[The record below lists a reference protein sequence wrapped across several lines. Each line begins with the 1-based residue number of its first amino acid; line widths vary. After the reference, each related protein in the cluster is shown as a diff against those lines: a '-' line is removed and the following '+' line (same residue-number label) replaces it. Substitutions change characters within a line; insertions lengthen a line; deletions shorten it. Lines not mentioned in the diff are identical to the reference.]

1 MTKKRPSF
9 ASLKRDLHLRNFLF
23 RQASAAAA
31 GGSGG
36 GGTTITTTTTKTTKT
51 TATTLSTT
59 SEISL
64 SDLATTATVAP
75 SASVVPVTQT
85 TAPATTRSISTASAT
100 IARFADLTS
109 AGTFSSV
116 SGGLPNSAI
125 VAAPPPPSHTLH
137 GRRESFLYRSS
148 FDEHEI
154 ALCHSLSCA
163 SSVNSSEPM
172 HGDDLI
178 VTPFA
183 QILASIRNVR
193 NNVVAIANLPSNE
206 ERHRPIPKRPP
217 LHSIQLPELVLQ
229 RALDTVDELDWVLDQ
244 LEAVQTSKSVAD
256 LASSKFRKMLNKELS
271 HFAESSKSGTQ
282 ISQFLI
288 STYMDKDD
296 EEPPTDI
303 QEENVPSTSTSSP
316 KLTFVEK
323 AKLSAISHITG
334 VQKIRS
340 PFGGKI
346 PQYGVECSKG
356 IAEHIKMLDKWGPDI
371 FEINKLSRGH
381 SLTAVTYT
389 ILKNRGLLKV
399 FNIPPGPMINYL
411 LVLEHHYRDNPYHNQ
426 IHAADVTQSMNVLIS
441 SPALQGLFSDLDVLS
456 AIFASAI
463 HDVDHPGFT
472 NQYLINSNSE
482 LAIMYNDESVLEQHH
497 LAVAFKLLQDGSCDF
512 LANLNKKQRKLLR
525 KMTIDMVLAT
535 DMSKHMSLLADLK
548 TMVEAK
554 KVAGSSVLTLE
565 KYPDRIQVLQSMIHL
580 ADLSNP
586 TKPIELY
593 QIWNQRIMEE
603 YWRQGDREK
612 DLGLDISPMCDRF
625 NVTLEKSQVGFIDFI
640 VHPIFETWA
649 DLVVPHAQ
657 HILDQL
663 EVNREWYQER
673 IPEEQQDARNDNDN
687 NAQGDGESSD
697 ET

>member
-1 MTKKRPSF
+1 MEKMTAR
-9 ASLKRDLHLRNFLF
+9 RH
-23 RQASAAAA
+23 
-31 GGSGG
+31 
-36 GGTTITTTTTKTTKT
+36 
-51 TATTLSTT
+51 
-59 SEISL
+59 
-64 SDLATTATVAP
+64 TVWF
-75 SASVVPVTQT
+75 VP
-85 TAPATTRSISTASAT
+85 
-100 IARFADLTS
+100 
-109 AGTFSSV
+109 
-116 SGGLPNSAI
+116 
-125 VAAPPPPSHTLH
+125 
-137 GRRESFLYRSS
+137 GRR
-148 FDEHEI
+148 
-154 ALCHSLSCA
+154 
-163 SSVNSSEPM
+163 

-183 QILASIRNVR
+183 QILASLRNVR
-193 NNVVAIANLPSNE
+193 NNLVAIANLPSNE

-229 RALDTVDELDWVLDQ
+229 RAFDTVDELDWVLDQ

-296 EEPPTDI
+296 EETPVPDDD
-303 QEENVPSTSTSSP
+303 QPSTSTSSP
-316 KLTFVEK
+316 KLSLVEK

-334 VQKIRS
+334 VQKLKS
-340 PFGGKI
+340 PFGGKV
-346 PQYGVECSKG
+346 PEFGVQCDRA
-356 IAEHIKMLDKWGPDI
+356 INEHMRMLDEWGPDI
-371 FEINKLSRGH
+371 FRINELSHGH
-381 SLTAVTYT
+381 SLAAVTFT
-389 ILKNRGLLKV
+389 LMKNRGLLKT
-399 FNIPPGPMINYL
+399 FGILPGPLLNYL

-426 IHAADVTQSMNVLIS
+426 IHAADVAQSMNVLIS
-441 SPALQGLFSDLDVLS
+441 SPALKGVFTDMEILA

-497 LAVAFKLLQDGSCDF
+497 LAVAFKLLQDNTCDF
-512 LANLNKKQRKLLR
+512 LANFSKKQRQLLR

-565 KYPDRIQVLQSMIHL
+565 KYSDRIQILQSMIHL

-593 QIWNQRIMEE
+593 RSWNERIMEE

-612 DLGLDISPMCDRF
+612 ELGLEISPMCDRY

-649 DLVVPHAQ
+649 DLVNPDAQ
-657 HILDQL
+657 NIMDQL
-663 EVNREWYQER
+663 EINREWYQER
-673 IPEEQQDARNDNDN
+673 IPEEQQDPKNGTRKRQD
-687 NAQGDGESSD
+687 SPSK
-697 ET
+697 

>member
-1 MTKKRPSF
+1 L
-9 ASLKRDLHLRNFLF
+9 LKF
-23 RQASAAAA
+23 
-31 GGSGG
+31 
-36 GGTTITTTTTKTTKT
+36 
-51 TATTLSTT
+51 
-59 SEISL
+59 
-64 SDLATTATVAP
+64 
-75 SASVVPVTQT
+75 
-85 TAPATTRSISTASAT
+85 
-100 IARFADLTS
+100 
-109 AGTFSSV
+109 
-116 SGGLPNSAI
+116 
-125 VAAPPPPSHTLH
+125 
-137 GRRESFLYRSS
+137 
-148 FDEHEI
+148 
-154 ALCHSLSCA
+154 
-163 SSVNSSEPM
+163 
-172 HGDDLI
+172 
-178 VTPFA
+178 
-183 QILASIRNVR
+183 
-193 NNVVAIANLPSNE
+193 
-206 ERHRPIPKRPP
+206 
-217 LHSIQLPELVLQ
+217 
-229 RALDTVDELDWVLDQ
+229 
-244 LEAVQTSKSVAD
+244 
-256 LASSKFRKMLNKELS
+256 
-271 HFAESSKSGTQ
+271 
-282 ISQFLI
+282 
-288 STYMDKDD
+288 
-296 EEPPTDI
+296 
-303 QEENVPSTSTSSP
+303 QEENVPSTSASNSP

-323 AKLSAISHITG
+323 AKLSAISHISG

-346 PQYGVECSKG
+346 PQYGVECNKG
-356 IAEHIKMLDKWGPDI
+356 IAEHIKKLDEWGPDI
-371 FEINKLSRGH
+371 FEINRLSRGH
-381 SLTAVTYT
+381 SLTTVTYN

-399 FNIPPGPMINYL
+399 FNIQPGPMINYL

-441 SPALQGLFSDLDVLS
+441 SPALQGLFSDLEILS

-497 LAVAFKLLQDGSCDF
+497 LAVAFKLLQDSSCDF
-512 LANLNKKQRKLLR
+512 LANLTKKQRKLLR

-586 TKPIELY
+586 TKPIDLY
-593 QIWNQRIMEE
+593 RSWNQRIMEE

-612 DLGLDISPMCDRF
+612 DLGLELSPMCDRY

-663 EVNREWYQER
+663 EINREWYQER
-673 IPEEQQDARNDNDN
+673 IPEEQQDARNDNESNTQD
-687 NAQGDGESSD
+687 DGNTSED
-697 ET
+697 T